1 MDCKKSERDDG
12 MKKWLLLLTLTVLI
26 TTLLI
31 GCGSKD
37 EDEVVGD
44 LSENVQTLQG
54 YTAKANLVLHTG
66 KEPHEYELETWFKEP
81 EFYRI
86 SLTSKERN
94 MTQIILKN
102 EEGVFV
108 LTPHLNKSFRFQSGW
123 PENQSQVYL
132 YESLIND
139 ILSDDKRQF
148 SVEGNE
154 YVFETEANY
163 QNRTLT
169 RQKISLTD
177 DLKPSKVEVMDADR
191 NVMVEVAFT
200 EVNFNPSFEDDAFD
214 MHSNMQGAI
223 KDSLPTMAENEQ
235 EASGSI
241 GSYVPEYLPD
251 NVELV
256 EEEEVSQDDRTMV
269 VQRYAGDYHFTLIQE
284 RAQSQMVYM
293 PDGQPAD
300 LGFTIGAQGE
310 NSLTWTYDG
319 IDFRLASED
328 LPEEEMQAIAQ
339 SVVGQ
344 ASK

>member
-1 MDCKKSERDDG
+1 M
-12 MKKWLLLLTLTVLI
+12 
-26 TTLLI
+26 
-31 GCGSKD
+31 
-37 EDEVVGD
+37 
-44 LSENVQTLQG
+44 
-54 YTAKANLVLHTG
+54 
-66 KEPHEYELETWFKEP
+66 
-81 EFYRI
+81 
-86 SLTSKERN
+86 
-94 MTQIILKN
+94 
-102 EEGVFV
+102 
-108 LTPHLNKSFRFQSGW
+108 
-123 PENQSQVYL
+123 
-132 YESLIND
+132 
-139 ILSDDKRQF
+139 
-148 SVEGNE
+148 
-154 YVFETEANY
+154 FETEANY